1 MIKRWLAVLLVL
13 TLVVSSGTG
22 VYAAR
27 DTDYFAEQY
36 HGDVAY
42 EDMAYEPVDMDDL
55 SYYDELINHTDKYVD
70 LNLDLEAVLF
80 EEANSYFDDE
90 HDLDT
95 AVELME
101 NRVNTYLKEHK

>member
-27 DTDYFAEQY
+27 DTDYFTEQY

-42 EDMAYEPVDMDDL
+42 EDMAYEPVDMDEERD
-55 SYYDELINHTDKYVD
+55 YMDRIR
-70 LNLDLEAVLF
+70 EA
-80 EEANSYFDDE
+80 AQRHSP
-90 HDLDT
+90 
-95 AVELME
+95 A
-101 NRVNTYLKEHK
+101 KESMRQSSTCFLGER